1 MSLSIKHA
9 PLSDNPEALNLG
21 PYMCVADAN
30 LRVISIF
37 DDLKYDRADVDM
49 MSPAMRNHAI
59 ARLDPLGFKQVSGTV
74 LKHHA
79 SGVCCFIPKVYA
91 LGASPFDITRY
102 TPRGEHDFYILTPTQ
117 TACQY
122 VDFYSHAEA
131 VERVKALIIRQPI
144 NLYKLLDYLERK
156 SKHQEF
162 ANSIGHLR
170 FVQREAV
177 TSEPLKRRRALG
189 RMI

>member
-91 LGASPFDITRY
+91 LGASPFDGA
-102 TPRGEHDFYILTPTQ
+102 PRTTAHPDGDF
-117 TACQY
+117 
-122 VDFYSHAEA
+122 
-131 VERVKALIIRQPI
+131 
-144 NLYKLLDYLERK
+144 
-156 SKHQEF
+156 
-162 ANSIGHLR
+162 G
-170 FVQREAV
+170 
-177 TSEPLKRRRALG
+177 RRA
-189 RMI
+189 RR